1 MHPNLFCS
9 SAMYIMLHDWFLV
22 VLMHAWFQLV
32 STLKIMYCVG
42 CGSSS
47 NIPGI
52 LHVLSVIASPYT
64 SATKLPRNASG
75 RNDRPEAI
83 LLV

>member
-9 SAMYIMLHDWFLV
+9 SAMYIILHDWFLV

-32 STLKIMYCVG
+32 STL
-42 CGSSS
+42 CGMMAAVVTFLV
-47 NIPGI
+47 
-52 LHVLSVIASPYT
+52 LHVLSVIASPCT

-75 RNDRPEAI
+75 RNYRPEAMM
-83 LLV
+83 LV